1 VLLIG
6 LSLMLLTWLATTPS
20 GTAADGPN
28 HYVRALA
35 AGRGDLRGHPPAGEV
50 THLRALHASGPVR
63 AAAERQLNPG
73 RAALW
78 AVAGGPRWLSAG
90 LVLGTAVLQLVTWW
104 LEARRLAVGTDGS
117 FLSFGDV
124 SWDPPLGWL
133 PWALVTLLA
142 TAAYASAI
150 VGAHGDR
157 SRH

>member
-1 VLLIG
+1 MLLIG

-20 GTAADGPN
+20 GTA
-28 HYVRALA
+28 
-35 AGRGDLRGHPPAGEV
+35 
-50 THLRALHASGPVR
+50 
-63 AAAERQLNPG
+63 
-73 RAALW
+73 
-78 AVAGGPRWLSAG
+78 
-90 LVLGTAVLQLVTWW
+90 VLQLVAWW

-117 FLSFGDV
+117 FLFFGDV

-133 PWALVTLLA
+133 PWAIVMLLA